1 MLGIFKNW
9 EEYVAYY
16 LFEDLQMDKILT
28 KSDRKAII
36 NGEDFAKVYQRREE
50 LIERSV

>member
-1 MLGIFKNW
+1 MLGVFKSW

-28 KSDRKAII
+28 KSDRKRII
-36 NGEDFAKVYQRREE
+36 GGEDFEKVFRQREE